1 MRPAKNHRLGQ
12 SDNRRTGPVMS
23 AVFILL
29 AVAIGFIAYL
39 PTFAQEDTKAIGA
52 VQVASSQ
59 PGVLDVSWDAPTD
72 TPRDYRI
79 NWARV
84 GENFPT
90 WTDSSGNAF
99 PTSPSYTITGLDQGV
114 RYKVRVRARSDG
126 LPGAWSRLTPFPIS
140 VTNEVSDSATIGEII
155 MSETEFQPTAD
166 AVIVERDVTRNQK
179 DPEGLVCFSL
189 RNLSD
194 ETGSVFVVVRVV
206 PPENTVEGVI
216 EEARRELFARVSLLA
231 EHLNPQTTGQ

>member
-1 MRPAKNHRLGQ
+1 
-12 SDNRRTGPVMS
+12 
-23 AVFILL
+23 
-29 AVAIGFIAYL
+29 
-39 PTFAQEDTKAIGA
+39 
-52 VQVASSQ
+52 
-59 PGVLDVSWDAPTD
+59 
-72 TPRDYRI
+72 
-79 NWARV
+79 
-84 GENFPT
+84 
-90 WTDSSGNAF
+90 
-99 PTSPSYTITGLDQGV
+99 
-114 RYKVRVRARSDG
+114 
-126 LPGAWSRLTPFPIS
+126 
-140 VTNEVSDSATIGEII
+140 

-179 DPEGLVCFSL
+179 DREGLVCFSL